1 MTSEEMTRILV
12 VDDEQPVREA
22 YRAVLCTP
30 VPESDE
36 LAQTEAELF
45 GAPESAADKRSFDV
59 TFAAQGEEA
68 VAAIGASVAEDR
80 PYQLA
85 FLDVRMPPGI
95 DGVETARRIR
105 QLDDQVNIVIVT
117 GYSDNHPRDIATQVP
132 PFDKLFYI
140 SKPFQALEL
149 HQFALALDAKWH
161 AERSLRRT
169 NLDLREKYAELE
181 ATHRDLT
188 AAKQEV
194 ERANHAKSEFLA
206 SMSHELRTPLNAVIG
221 FAELMRSETLG
232 PLGDERYRGYADDI
246 YHGGAHLLLV
256 INDLLDFSKAEA
268 NKIEL
273 RCEILD
279 PKPLVNGVLRLV
291 REQAHRGRVE
301 LRVDDLSV
309 LPVINGDELRLRQIL
324 LNLLS
329 NAVKFTPP
337 GGVVT
342 ISGRRDSG
350 GNLIIS
356 VVDTGIGMTEKD
368 LEQAFEP
375 FGQVDSAFARRF
387 QGTGLGL
394 PIAKRLIELHG
405 GTLRLTS
412 RIGSGTEAAIHLPAD
427 RLVTAA

>member
-1 MTSEEMTRILV
+1 MTSEEATRILA

-22 YRAVLCTP
+22 YRAVLCTADA
-30 VPESDE
+30 ESDE
-36 LAQTEAELF
+36 LAETEAELF
-45 GAPESAADKRSFDV
+45 GAPESATDKRPFDV

-68 VAAIGASVAEDR
+68 VAAVAASIAEER
-80 PYQLA
+80 PFQLV
-85 FLDVRMPPGI
+85 FLDVRMPPGL

-149 HQFALALDAKWH
+149 QQFALALDTKWH

-169 NLDLREKYAELE
+169 NLDLQERYADLE
-181 ATHRDLT
+181 AAHRDLT
-188 AAKQEV
+188 AAKNEV
-194 ERANHAKSEFLA
+194 ERATRAKSEFLA

-221 FAELMRSETLG
+221 FAEVMRSETFG
-232 PLGDERYRGYADDI
+232 PLGDERYRDYVDDI
-246 YHGGAHLLLV
+246 YHGGAHLLRV

-273 RCEILD
+273 RCELLD
-279 PKPLVNGVLRLV
+279 PKPLVTSVLKLV
-291 REQAHRGRVE
+291 RDQAHRAQVE
-301 LRVDDLSV
+301 LVDDLSV
-309 LPVINGDELRLRQIL
+309 LPAINGDELRLRQIL

-329 NAVKFTPP
+329 NAIKVTKS

-342 ISGRRDSG
+342 ISGRRDAAG
-350 GNLIIS
+350 DLIIS

-368 LEQAFEP
+368 LERALEP
-375 FGQVDSAFARRF
+375 FGQVDSAHARRL

-412 RIGSGTEAAIHLPAD
+412 RVGSGTEAAIHFPAN